1 MNTSQSGI
9 TIVSVAFVVAI
20 SVGFFLSLMLFF
32 SRKGN
37 MKANKYLSLLILF
50 FSLLQIWDVLVQ
62 TRLLIEF
69 PHMIMVLNPLLF
81 VLGPFVYFY
90 VKALTC
96 IEWKFGGKVVVH
108 LIPAAV
114 LYVFSVPVYLLGEQE
129 KIRLIS
135 GAFLNHEFIIH
146 PAFYICGEIHILAY
160 LFFSVRNLL
169 EHSKSI
175 KNNFSFTERL
185 SLTWLRNLLIIF
197 IILWLTFAIRVF
209 YHSKLIWDISAY
221 LTLLTMYII
230 GYFGYNQPVIFQG
243 SMNETLSAFD
253 KEEKKKYASSS
264 LTDEEINDYLKKLRA
279 LMDNEKIFLQND
291 LKLGDVAE
299 KMNLPAYYVSQV
311 INEKLGKNFYDFI
324 NKYRVEEVKR
334 RFADK
339 KYDHMTILA
348 AGFDSGFNSKTAF
361 YSAFKNNTGVTP
373 TEFKKFPIKS

>member
-1 MNTSQSGI
+1 MNTPQSGI

-37 MKANKYLSLLILF
+37 MKANRYLSLLILF

-90 VKALTC
+90 VKALTS
-96 IEWKFGGKVVVH
+96 IEWKFEGKIVVH

-114 LYVFSVPVYLLGEQE
+114 IYVFSVPVYLLGEQE
-129 KIRLIS
+129 KIRMIS
-135 GAFLNHEFIIH
+135 DAFLNRKFIIH
-146 PAFYICGEIHILAY
+146 PFFFVFGEIHILAY

-209 YHSKLIWDISAY
+209 YHSKLIWDISAF
-221 LTLLTMYII
+221 LALLTMYIV

-243 SMNETLSAFD
+243 SMSETLPAFD

-264 LTDEEINDYLKKLRA
+264 LTDEEINDYLKKLRT
-279 LMDNEKIFLQND
+279 LMDNEKIFQQND

-311 INEKLGKNFYDFI
+311 INEKLGKSFYDFI
-324 NKYRVEEVKR
+324 NEYRVEEVKR

-361 YSAFKNNTGVTP
+361 YSAFKKNTGATP
-373 TEFKKFPIKS
+373 TEFKKIL